1 MQGYRNSCRALQRG
15 SNCGSLSQLAIGN
28 VEEPAQAAADHLELL
43 GIAGLEERWQRSAE
57 AEQPGIWPAASN
69 MELKLLDLTQPRT
82 QPDFAVR
89 AAARY
94 QETHFGVAIWAF
106 RSA

>member
-15 SNCGSLSQLAIGN
+15 SNCASLSQLATDN

-43 GIAGLEERWQRSAE
+43 GIAGLEERWRRSAE
-57 AEQPGIWPAASN
+57 AEQPGVWPAAAD

-82 QPDFAVR
+82 QPDFAV
-89 AAARY
+89 
-94 QETHFGVAIWAF
+94 
-106 RSA
+106 